1 MEETILFLKS
11 LLKNNDTVIVGTSG
25 GADSMCLLSLLVN
38 LKNEFNLNIICA
50 HINHNLRSESQKEY
64 ELVKKYCEDNN
75 ITLEYKIL
83 EYQNEKF
90 TESIGR
96 KKRYEFFEELIK
108 KYNAQYLMT
117 AHHGDDLT
125 ETILMRI
132 TRGSNLKGYIGIKQ
146 IKNKIVR
153 PLLNLSKEEIYE
165 YVKNNK
171 IPYLEDVS
179 NNNEKY
185 TRNRFRKHML
195 PFLKNEDKLVH
206 LKFLKFSKELEKYDN
221 YINKV
226 IYNKIDKIYKNGKIK
241 IDELL
246 KEEEFI
252 QEKIIE
258 YVIEEIQKKDIL
270 DISDK
275 QFNEILKL
283 LKNKDNK
290 QINLNNNYIARKSYN
305 YLIIEKNKKELA
317 YEYELDKEVNIL
329 DKYIIEKVAD
339 SKLKNNFI
347 TRLNSQEITLPL
359 KVRNIRLGD
368 KMQIKNLSGSKKI
381 KDILIDLKI
390 DKGKRKE
397 IPVVLDSKN
406 VILWLPGL
414 KKSIFDKEINEKYD
428 IILKYTEV
436 EDE

>member
-1 MEETILFLKS
+1 M
-11 LLKNNDTVIVGTSG
+11 
-25 GADSMCLLSLLVN
+25 
-38 LKNEFNLNIICA
+38 
-50 HINHNLRSESQKEY
+50 
-64 ELVKKYCEDNN
+64 
-75 ITLEYKIL
+75 EYKIL